1 MTVGKRGTRA
11 MAFAVFVIVI
21 AALLTLELCD
31 GSMFIAAVGSTVLGK
46 YGYDASRDFP
56 RGDDV
61 RRDTT

>member
-1 MTVGKRGTRA
+1 

-31 GSMFIAAVGSTVLGK
+31 GSVFIAAVGSTVLGK